1 VFELQ
6 RLRPDHEA
14 AILDFEIANRAY
26 FARTISDRSDD
37 FYTNFADLYRVLL
50 AEQEAGASFGHVLV
64 DERGTVVGRFN
75 LYDVRD
81 GRAEVGYRIAQRVSG
96 RGVATFGVLRLCRL
110 AHEEYGLRTLSAS
123 TSNENV
129 ASQRVLAKAG
139 FVAVAPVEIGG
150 RQGVR
155 YELVLANP

>member
-6 RLRPDHEA
+6 RLRPHHEA

-37 FYTNFADLYRVLL
+37 FYTNFAELYRVLL
-50 AEQEAGASFGHVLV
+50 TEQEAGASFGHVLV
-64 DERGTVVGRFN
+64 DEHGTVVGRFN

-81 GRAEVGYRIAQRVSG
+81 GTAEVGYRVAQRVSG
-96 RGVATFGVLRLCRL
+96 RGVATFGVLGLCRL
-110 AHEEYGLRTLSAS
+110 ALEEYGLHTLSAA

-129 ASQRVLAKAG
+129 ASQRVLTKAG
-139 FVAVAPVEIGG
+139 FVAVGPVEIGG
-150 RQGVR
+150 RPGVR